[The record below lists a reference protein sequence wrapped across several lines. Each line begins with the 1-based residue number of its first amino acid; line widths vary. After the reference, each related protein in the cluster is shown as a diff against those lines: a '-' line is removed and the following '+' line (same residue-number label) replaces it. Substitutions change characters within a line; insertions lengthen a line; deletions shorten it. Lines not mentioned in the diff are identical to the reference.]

1 LGILG
6 YLTNPRRFTTVS
18 LVALLIVLGLEVL
31 GVNQM
36 AQTLPAEIDPV
47 NARAMLQS
55 LIGFDGVFFG
65 FSSIVFSSL
74 VAREGSFERIS
85 YLFTAMIATAILF
98 VMSVVLAF
106 YGLSAV
112 VEAGLAAGSFAQ
124 PLGFMVYGTTV
135 FFFMIYVH
143 VVRSKQ
149 AFK

>member
-1 LGILG
+1 VS
-6 YLTNPRRFTTVS
+6 NPRRFTVVS
-18 LVALLIVLGLEVL
+18 FIALLIVLALEVA
-31 GVNQM
+31 GVSEIT
-36 AQTLPAEIDPV
+36 QTLPREIDPI

-55 LIGFDGVFFG
+55 LIAFDGVFFG

-85 YLFTAMIATAILF
+85 YLFTAMIATAVLF

-106 YGLSAV
+106 YGLAAV
-112 VEAGLAAGSFAQ
+112 VDSGLAAGTFAQ